1 MRTIKTK
8 LIALIIASLLG
19 LGVIMGIIGMN
30 EFRGS
35 LLDAKLSQLSAVS
48 QTKKEHIQEYL
59 DSLGSLLAMTARQ
72 RSTVTA
78 MRDFTAS
85 FHELSSLFKVNEK
98 LLQNK
103 LLEHYRTHYLA
114 DINHD
119 FPAAA
124 AKLDDAAY
132 LPASL
137 DGKIAQY
144 LYILNDPAKYPDRKR
159 IDTSSVSY
167 AKTYKKYHDGLNFVR
182 IENELYDLF
191 LIDMEGN
198 VVYTSV
204 KEPDFATNILEGPYK
219 ESGLSKV
226 YQEAIEGFGGDVF
239 FQDFAPYTPSFNL
252 PASFIAT
259 PVINADEEPIG
270 VLAFQMPV
278 DKIDAVMSF
287 NGNYESVKFGET
299 GESYLVGQDYKMRN
313 NSRFVDQINDP
324 MVKKFETTLDV
335 YKIKTSSVQQGLKEK
350 AGQHII
356 ENYLGETV
364 LSAYDHV
371 NLYDTTSWA
380 IISEIDEDEAL
391 SDVNATMLKMG
402 IIILLLMGG
411 ILAVSLTLIN
421 NGINKPIQRLKE
433 EMVSISETKDF
444 TKEIEVKGQDELS
457 EIQRA
462 FMGLITSMRDTLQ
475 NAKLSS
481 SENASISGEL
491 SHTSHEIGRRAEEE
505 AKLVNETARAS
516 EEVQKVVNESI
527 DKSKET
533 QADLNK
539 ATDYLNEAKDDIIK
553 LSDTIRND
561 AEKEIALA
569 EKLETLSRDAD
580 QVKEVLGII
589 SDIADQTNLLALNAA
604 IEAARAGEHGR
615 GFAVVADE
623 VRKLAER
630 TQRSL
635 SEINATI
642 NVVVQ
647 AINDGSEEMTQNA
660 KGFEALTQIA
670 GEVEEK
676 IKDVSDSMHNALEMA
691 ESSLDTSVLIGTSM
705 NNIKDKTSQINEIS
719 TSNARSV
726 EEIANASEHLHK
738 LTEELNGRLEQF
750 RT

>member
-8 LIALIIASLLG
+8 LIALIITSLMG
-19 LGVIMGIIGMN
+19 LGIIMGIIGLD
-30 EFRGS
+30 EFRSS
-35 LLDAKLSQLSAVS
+35 LLNAKLSQLSAVS

-59 DSLGSLLAMTARQ
+59 DTLGSILAMAARQ
-72 RSTVTA
+72 RSTVNA
-78 MRDFTAS
+78 LEEFSES
-85 FHELSSLFKVNEK
+85 FQELSSLFKVNEK
-98 LLQNK
+98 LLDNK
-103 LLEHYRTHYLA
+103 LLEYYQAHYLPN
-114 DINHD
+114 ID
-119 FPAAA
+119 FDMPGSSP
-124 AKLDDAAY
+124 KLDAADY
-132 LPASL
+132 LPATL
-137 DGKIAQY
+137 NGKIAQY
-144 LYILNDPAKYPDRKR
+144 LYILNDPAKYPDKKR
-159 IDTSSVSY
+159 IDTSSISY
-167 AKTYKKYHDGLNFVR
+167 AKAYKKYHDGLNFVR

-191 LIDMEGN
+191 VIDLDGN
-198 VVYTSV
+198 VVYSSV
-204 KEPDFATNILEGPYK
+204 KEPDYATNVLTGPYK

-226 YQEAIEGFGGDVF
+226 FQEAIEGFGGDVF
-239 FQDFAPYTPSFNL
+239 FQDFAPYTPSLNV

-259 PVINADEEPIG
+259 PIINEAEEAIG
-270 VLAFQMPV
+270 VLAFQMPI

-287 NGNYESVKFGET
+287 NGNYESVRLGET
-299 GESYLVGQDYKMRN
+299 GESYLIGQDNKMRN
-313 NSRFVDQINDP
+313 DSRFIEDLTDP
-324 MVKKFETTLDV
+324 LVKRLKTTTGIYQV
-335 YKIKTSSVQQGLKEK
+335 KTASSEAALKK
-350 AGQHII
+350 KSGQHII
-356 ENYLGETV
+356 ENYRGVTV
-364 LSAYDHV
+364 LSAYDYV
-371 NLYDTTSWA
+371 NLYDATTWA
-380 IISEIDEDEAL
+380 IVSEIDEAEAL

-411 ILAVSLTLIN
+411 ILAVSLWLIN

-433 EMVSISETKDF
+433 EMVSISNTRDF
-444 TKEIEVKGQDELS
+444 TKQIEVKGQDELS

-462 FMGLITSMRDTLQ
+462 FMQLISSMRDTLQ

-505 AKLVNETARAS
+505 AKLVSETARAS
-516 EEVQKVVNESI
+516 EDVQKIVNESI

-539 ATDYLNEAKDDIIK
+539 ATDYLNEAKDDVIK
-553 LSDTIRND
+553 LSDTIRAD
-561 AEKEIALA
+561 MEKEIALA
-569 EKLETLSRDAD
+569 DKLEHLSRDAD
-580 QVKEVLGII
+580 QVKEILGII

-647 AINDGSEEMTQNA
+647 AINDSSEEMTRNA
-660 KGFEALTQIA
+660 KGFESLTQIA

-691 ESSLDTSVLIGTSM
+691 ESSLETSLVIGKSM
-705 NNIKDKTSQINEIS
+705 SNIKDKTSMINDIS